1 MTRPGRYP
9 QGLREWAVRPGVD
22 HQSEHASQWAA
33 ITSIAHKF
41 GVSATTLRRWVSRA
55 ETDNGRD
62 PG

>member
-1 MTRPGRYP
+1 MRGWCHDPTGEYP

-41 GVSATTLRRWVSRA
+41 GVSATTLRRWVS
-55 ETDNGRD
+55 GRD
-62 PG
+62 R